1 MTQGRLVEA
10 ETAARRAKLLAL
22 RRKGVRFD
30 DPRIMD
36 LGYATAG
43 AARKDL
49 TRALQ
54 KNHDEEAA
62 EAKVYRQQEN
72 ERLDAELERLE
83 ELEAAAR
90 QVLTSRHILVN
101 NGRVILHPDTEQPM
115 EDDGPVLQA
124 IDRLVKIE
132 DARRR
137 NGERR
142 ASLNGFNA
150 PVQTEVSGPAGGP
163 LSVSTADPE
172 KLAAI
177 MAATSR
183 LNAPSPENTAT
194 STPADDSGEET
205 EG

>member
-1 MTQGRLVEA
+1 MAKGRIIEA
-10 ETAARRAKLLAL
+10 DTAARRAKLLAL
-22 RRKGVRFD
+22 RRHGVRFD
-30 DPRIMD
+30 DPRIMG
-36 LGYATAG
+36 LGYASAG

-72 ERLDAELERLE
+72 ERLDAELERLQ
-83 ELEAAAR
+83 ELEEAAR
-90 QVLTSRHILVN
+90 KVLTNRHILVN

-124 IDRLVKIE
+124 IDRLVKID

-183 LNAPSPENTAT
+183 LGAPSPENTAT
-194 STPADDSGEET
+194 STPAEDSGEET

>member
-1 MTQGRLVEA
+1 MAKGRIIEA
-10 ETAARRAKLLAL
+10 VTAERRAKLLAL
-22 RRKGVRFD
+22 RRQGVRYD
-30 DPRIMD
+30 DPRIMN
-36 LGYATAG
+36 LGYANAG

-54 KNHDEEAA
+54 HHHDEEAA
-62 EAKVYRQQEN
+62 EASVYRQQEN
-72 ERLDAELERLE
+72 ERLDAELERLQ
-83 ELEAAAR
+83 ELEEAAR
-90 QVLTSRHILVN
+90 QVLTNRHILVN

-183 LNAPSPENTAT
+183 LGAPSPENTAT